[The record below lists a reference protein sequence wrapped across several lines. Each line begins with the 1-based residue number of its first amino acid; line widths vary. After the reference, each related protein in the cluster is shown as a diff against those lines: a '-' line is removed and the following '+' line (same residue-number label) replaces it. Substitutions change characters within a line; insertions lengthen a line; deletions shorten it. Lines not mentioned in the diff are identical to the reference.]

1 MAEFCWPVF
10 SAEKYSATQ
19 KPLKTAGL
27 FGSFIILLLSIEVGD
42 SVIDDQTAEYLRL
55 SRVLKGQ
62 GLAAEQIG
70 LYRCGM
76 NNRALTAVSLSG
88 IDVNMWKKRADTSTE
103 EIVSGFENCPFLLF
117 IML

>member
-1 MAEFCWPVF
+1 MEFCLPVF
-10 SAEKYSATQ
+10 SAERYSATQ

-27 FGSFIILLLSIEVGD
+27 FVSFIILLLSIEVGD

-70 LYRCGM
+70 FYR
-76 NNRALTAVSLSG
+76 
-88 IDVNMWKKRADTSTE
+88 
-103 EIVSGFENCPFLLF
+103 
-117 IML
+117 